1 MTTTPPLY
9 ARIYLLAQQIPE
21 GKVTSYGDVAAMVG
35 GGCDARTVGEALR
48 TMGAHAPEVPWQR
61 IVSQDGAISTRG
73 LEQRQLLDAEG
84 VTFDRHDRVRMFRH
98 RWAGPEAAFAAAHRF
113 GSPPGHNDPPE
124 QFGLFE

>member
-9 ARIYLLAQQIPE
+9 VRIYLLTGQIPP

-48 TMGAHAPEVPWQR
+48 AMGEHAPEVPWQR

-73 LEQRQLLDAEG
+73 LEQRRLLEGEG
-84 VTFDRHDRVRMFRH
+84 VAFDQGGRVLMIHH
-98 RWAGPEAAFAAAHRF
+98 RWVGPDAAFAAAHRF
-113 GSPPGHNDPPE
+113 GPPPTHDDPPE
-124 QFGLFE
+124 QLGLF